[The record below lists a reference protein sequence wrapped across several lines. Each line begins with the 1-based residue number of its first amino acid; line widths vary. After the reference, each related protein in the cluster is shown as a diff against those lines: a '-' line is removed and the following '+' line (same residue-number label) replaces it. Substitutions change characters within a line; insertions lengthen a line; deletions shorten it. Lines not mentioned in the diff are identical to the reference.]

1 MSLKTRLAAALI
13 TIAALLSGPAAVA
26 VVSSQPALADTWTV
40 PAHHALADTWT
51 RHPAD
56 TWT

>member
-26 VVSSQPALADTWTV
+26 VASSQPALADTWTSQHT
-40 PAHHALADTWT
+40 A
-51 RHPAD
+51 PAD